1 MLAQSI
7 PLRPPSGLRLYSFQ
21 RDHAAKTV
29 SRGRAMMSNVAA
41 NPGLSNLA
49 HSGNDKAVSAVRPID
64 PCSAEHGPL
73 GDGIATS

>member
-21 RDHAAKTV
+21 RNRTARTV
-29 SRGRAMMSNVAA
+29 SRGGAMISNVAA

-49 HSGNDKAVSAVRPID
+49 RSGNDKTVSAIRPID
-64 PCSAEHGPL
+64 LCSAEHGPL
-73 GDGIATS
+73 GDGMATS

>member
-7 PLRPPSGLRLYSFQ
+7 PLRPPRGLRLYSFQ
-21 RDHAAKTV
+21 RNRAAKTV
-29 SRGRAMMSNVAA
+29 SRGGAMMSNVAA

-49 HSGNDKAVSAVRPID
+49 VPVTTKLYPPSRPID

-73 GDGIATS
+73 EDGIATS